1 MLAQLGGTTFEVAPM
16 NFHELSR
23 DAAADFAEKAVM
35 GRRPP
40 LEFVGEGPETRTIT
54 CRLFPAKFGGL
65 SSLEGLHK
73 QRASGKPQ
81 PFMRGDG
88 ANMGWFVIERI
99 AERDTYIGPQGVGQV
114 VEVDISLKRSDP
126 AGIGSMFSIIS
137 ILI

>member
-73 QRASGKPQ
+73 QRASGKAQ

-88 ANMGWFVIERI
+88 AALGWFVIERI
-99 AERDTYIGPQGVGQV
+99 SERDSYIDAHGVGQI
-114 VEVDISLKRSDP
+114 VEVDISIKRSDA
-126 AGIGSMFSIIS
+126 AGLGAMFSIVS